1 MKIPNKVR
9 FINKKFTN
17 RLMIRIAGKKLSP
30 ICLIEHVGRQSGK
43 HYRIP
48 IMAAP
53 QKDGFLF
60 ALTYGT
66 AVDWYRNV
74 LASRSALL
82 IYKGKTYSLRDPQV
96 VETRRG
102 QNAFAFPANL
112 ILRLIGIRDFFF
124 MRSV

>member
-1 MKIPNKVR
+1 MKIPNKIR
-9 FINKKFTN
+9 YFNKKFTN
-17 RLMIRIAGKKLSP
+17 RLMIRIAGKKHSP
-30 ICLIEHVGRQSGK
+30 IFLIEHVGRHSGK

-53 QKDGFLF
+53 QKDGFVF

-66 AVDWYRNV
+66 EVDWYRNV
-74 LASRSALL
+74 LAAKSAML
-82 IYKGKTYSLRDPQV
+82 IYKGKTFSLSDPQV

-112 ILRLIGIRDFFF
+112 ILRMIGIRDFFF
-124 MRSV
+124 MRSA